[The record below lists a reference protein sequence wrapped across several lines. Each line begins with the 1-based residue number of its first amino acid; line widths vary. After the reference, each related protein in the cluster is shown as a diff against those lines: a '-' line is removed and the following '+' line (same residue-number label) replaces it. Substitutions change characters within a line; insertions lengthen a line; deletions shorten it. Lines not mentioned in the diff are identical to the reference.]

1 MPRSIVTLEFDG
13 NPVGEGNRFNQ
24 IVRGTRALNPCPNQ
38 GSPEGCERFDST
50 IEMVTSSQ
58 RACGIAA
65 MSYCP
70 RRDCMKYFVNLALEI
85 DGAATRLYTPVTSS
99 LE

>member
-13 NPVGEGNRFNQ
+13 NPVGEGNRFNR
-24 IVRGTRALNPCPNQ
+24 IVSGARILNPCPHQ

>member
-24 IVRGTRALNPCPNQ
+24 IVRGTRALSPCPNQ

-50 IEMVTSSQ
+50 IEVGTSSQ
-58 RACGIAA
+58 GVCGIAA

>member
-1 MPRSIVTLEFDG
+1 MPRSLVTLEFDG
-13 NPVGEGNRFNQ
+13 NPVGEESRFRRT
-24 IVRGTRALNPCPNQ
+24 VRDVRTSNPCPNQ
-38 GSPEGCERFDST
+38 GAPEGCERFDST
-50 IEMVTSSQ
+50 IEVGTSSQ
-58 RACGIAA
+58 GACGIAA

-70 RRDCMKYFVNLALEI
+70 RRDCMEYLVNLALEI